1 MGFLE
6 SYLRLPR
13 YQRVLIGLTGI
24 TVGWY
29 GPSFMQYL
37 FVDPGVLRLRGPGQT
52 QGQTNS
58 SPTTNPTASRQ
69 LPLTNSSQQSLPSI
83 DTSSRNN

>member
-13 YQRVLIGLTGI
+13 YQRVLLGLVGI

-37 FVDPGVLRLRGPGQT
+37 FVNPGVLKNPGRGVHPAT
-52 QGQTNS
+52 S
-58 SPTTNPTASRQ
+58 SQ
-69 LPLTNSSQQSLPSI
+69 LPLTNNNSQQSLPSV

>member
-37 FVDPGVLRLRGPGQT
+37 FVDPGVLMLRGPGRT
-52 QGQTNS
+52 QGQSNS
-58 SPTTNPTASRQ
+58 SPTNPTASTQ
-69 LPLTNSSQQSLPSI
+69 LPLTNNSQQSLPSV